1 MHSSRSRQDR
11 LIPTRSLE
19 EVGEVALAVLLPA
32 GLASFG
38 LTPPGFLLPEG
49 DVGAGRQPVLL
60 ARACLD
66 DDGRAAEQPLGGDVD
81 PVAAGLA
88 QAAADALLGL
98 DHRRQVAAALHR
110 VAVLV
115 APGAHPQELDRV
127 VPGRVALVD
136 AELAR
141 LAARVGQAGPL
152 VDHGQ
157 SDAGDPLL
165 LQRQGADGAGGADL
179 PAGVAA
185 RVATGPVGGH
195 ARRPQPLQPLLEPE
209 RLEHVVGAR
218 LEALAAADAHLK
230 ELRLGN
236 APRRAHW
243 PEGARVVEAGA
254 EGPRAEAGAD
264 PPGGRRRD
272 ADGGR
277 EEAPAAD
284 RRLARGRIIRRLQL
298 DELPAVDELDGVRRA
313 DAAAGLAERAVGGAG
328 REVGLDGVER
338 ADLHAPVA
346 VDAARLHLPLAR
358 AEQVRQREDRP
369 ARADV
374 LAPEAGAEQAQGEHA
389 QEQRDR

>member
-1 MHSSRSRQDR
+1 MHSSRSRHDR
-11 LIPTRSLE
+11 LLPTRSIA
-19 EVGEVALAVLLPA
+19 EVREVALAVLLPA

-60 ARACLD
+60 VRARLD

-115 APGAHPQELDRV
+115 GPGAHPQELDRV

-152 VDHGQ
+152 VDDGQ
-157 SDAGDPLL
+157 PDAGDPLL

-185 RVATGPVGGH
+185 RVAAGPVGGH
-195 ARRPQPLQPLLEPE
+195 ARRPQPLRPCWNPSGWSTSLG
-209 RLEHVVGAR
+209 H
-218 LEALAAADAHLK
+218 ALKHSPQRMHIWRNCGSGTL
-230 ELRLGN
+230 
-236 APRRAHW
+236 
-243 PEGARVVEAGA
+243 
-254 EGPRAEAGAD
+254 
-264 PPGGRRRD
+264 PGGRTGRKASGSSRR
-272 ADGGR
+272 
-277 EEAPAAD
+277 EP
-284 RRLARGRIIRRLQL
+284 
-298 DELPAVDELDGVRRA
+298 RA
-313 DAAAGLAERAVGGAG
+313 LV
-328 REVGLDGVER
+328 
-338 ADLHAPVA
+338 P
-346 VDAARLHLPLAR
+346 
-358 AEQVRQREDRP
+358 RP
-369 ARADV
+369 A
-374 LAPEAGAEQAQGEHA
+374 PIPP
-389 QEQRDR
+389 